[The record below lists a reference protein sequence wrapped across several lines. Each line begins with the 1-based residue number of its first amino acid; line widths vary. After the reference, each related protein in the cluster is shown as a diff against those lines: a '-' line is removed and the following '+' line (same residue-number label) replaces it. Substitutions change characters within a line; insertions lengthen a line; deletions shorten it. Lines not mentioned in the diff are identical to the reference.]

1 MDTPMLSLSLSFSLI
16 IKFNPLAFSTPDGA
30 RLSLILIGAMGL
42 CVTGVSNCGLLNW
55 RFPNE

>member
-1 MDTPMLSLSLSFSLI
+1 MLSLSLSFSLI